1 MNKSHSFKLIH
12 GTFSPSGASEVLF
25 GLISS
30 KIHFHSMENFSSNER
45 FGKDKPN
52 SQRRIKALK
61 KVQGSIKKIVEAAD
75 KKGKQL
81 KIDGNIE
88 ITVIE

>member
-1 MNKSHSFKLIH
+1 
-12 GTFSPSGASEVLF
+12 
-25 GLISS
+25 
-30 KIHFHSMENFSSNER
+30 MENFSSNER